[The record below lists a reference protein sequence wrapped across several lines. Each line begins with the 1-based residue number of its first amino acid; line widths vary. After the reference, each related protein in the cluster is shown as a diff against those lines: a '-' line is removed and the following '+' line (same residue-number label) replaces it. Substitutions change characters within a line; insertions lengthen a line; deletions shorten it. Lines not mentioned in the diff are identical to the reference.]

1 MMIIIV
7 VCIALTLI
15 GIILIPNSSAQEA
28 VIPSW
33 IKNNAGWWADDQIPD
48 SAFLQGIQ
56 FLIKEGIMV
65 IPSTETISSSS
76 SQEVPA
82 WIKNNAGWWADDAIS
97 ETEFLNAIA
106 YLVKVGIISIESSK
120 SPELIAEMWVN
131 GDINDDEF
139 LAGVDY
145 LIETGNIVIQDNTI
159 TKTSQLPDW
168 LVNNA
173 GWWAARIFTESD
185 FTTFNTS
192 YIYEQA
198 TRCNECIETIN
209 NHGFRGEEF
218 SKEKSDNMFRI
229 FAVGGSTTFGVGV
242 NDNETWPVY
251 LQQKFDQIELGVE
264 VEIINSGTGNA
275 NTRSEV
281 NLIKDKILFLNP
293 DLIIMYDGWN
303 DGNIPIDETIENWKS
318 VCKLGKDNEFETI
331 IAVQPIAGTGN
342 RVLTEQE
349 LLNFYTYNDNGRL
362 TNHSVDEVKKLSSY
376 PERFDELNKHCYKT
390 VNHMYIFDF
399 ISEPIYYDTGH
410 TIPLGN
416 KIIAENLYP
425 LIKSL
430 ILENT
435 AETFSKSGINHSLTI
450 SDGANNS
457 RVFGA
462 KANLSE
468 KNFVDLDLRGA
479 IFFKANLRN
488 ANFNGANL
496 EGVDF
501 RSTDL
506 TGASFN
512 NANLNNALFSFAKLE
527 GIDISQES
535 FSNVDL
541 SKMDLRNA
549 DISNV
554 DLSNRDL
561 SYTNLSNQNLKNY
574 DLSNTNLKGTDLSY
588 TILPNDL
595 SGHDFRSAK
604 FYGTNLTGR
613 NFSESDMSFAIF
625 DNADLT
631 EANFYRATILDSDF
645 SKIKNKSIAGSDL
658 SSASFAYSNLSGV
671 NLDGTTLH
679 ATNFHRADLSGQDFT
694 GTDSIT
700 GGLSFVDANLSNSNF
715 ESVDLSPK
723 ALYKKV
729 FENKAYL
736 ISGGTIVT
744 PEVELMVKEELFGKF
759 SLELILSA
767 EVSGNDLAVNYV
779 FFNSFALANLENAN
793 FKNAKLWHANFYQAN
808 LTNADL
814 SGSDLRKAFLGG
826 ADLTN
831 ANLSGANLSDVVL
844 DENTNLN
851 CKNHTICNS

>member
-1 MMIIIV
+1 MKIAISLAYAVII
-7 VCIALTLI
+7 LS
-15 GIILIPNSSAQEA
+15 GIILIPNAFAEN
-28 VIPSW
+28 VPDW
-33 IKNNAGWWADDQIPD
+33 VKNTAGWWAED
-48 SAFLQGIQ
+48 
-56 FLIKEGIMV
+56 V
-65 IPSTETISSSS
+65 
-76 SQEVPA
+76 
-82 WIKNNAGWWADDAIS
+82 IS
-97 ETEFLNAIA
+97 ETEFVNAIA
-106 YLVKVGIISIESSK
+106 YLIKVGIISIESSK

-139 LAGVDY
+139 LANVEQ
-145 LIETGNIVIQDNTI
+145 LIEKDIITIQSDSI

-198 TRCNECIETIN
+198 IRCNGCIETIN

-218 SKEKSDNMFRI
+218 SKEKSDNIFRI

-264 VEIINSGTGNA
+264 VEIINFGMGNA

-293 DLIIMYDGWN
+293 DLIIMYDGWG
-303 DGNIPIDETIENWKS
+303 DRDIPIDETIENWKS

-349 LLNFYTYNDNGRL
+349 LLNFYTYKDNGRL
-362 TNHSVDEVKKLSSY
+362 TNNSVDEVKKLSSY

-390 VNHMYIFDF
+390 VNYMYIFDF
-399 ISEPIYYDTGH
+399 ISEPIYFDTGH

-450 SDGANNS
+450 SDSANNS
-457 RVFGA
+457 RVFAA

-468 KNFVDLDLRGA
+468 KSFVDLDLSGA
-479 IFFKANLRN
+479 TFFKANLRN

-501 RSTDL
+501 RSSDL

-512 NANLNNALFSFAKLE
+512 NANLNNAIFSFAKLD

-554 DLSNRDL
+554 DLSFINALRRIALSEIPSVAFRTEPHEDSSVNIITNTSSLHNEFIAHRIGMIPIHVKDINNFEESNYRFVVNIKNTTNGTIDVTTKDINVLKLDDATNEFKPIKKTTEETFFPPDPISKDYILIAHLKPDNTGEDEGEHLHFEATAVKSTGKENSRWTTVSQSTFKYKIDEQKAETALKLYLQTHQDKPEDL
-561 SYTNLSNQNLKNY
+561 PPQEDTYNN
-574 DLSNTNLKGTDLSY
+574 
-588 TILPNDL
+588 
-595 SGHDFRSAK
+595 
-604 FYGTNLTGR
+604 
-613 NFSESDMSFAIF
+613 ESLNNEKIEYEF
-625 DNADLT
+625 
-631 EANFYRATILDSDF
+631 F
-645 SKIKNKSIAGSDL
+645 SKRIKKS
-658 SSASFAYSNLSGV
+658 
-671 NLDGTTLH
+671 
-679 ATNFHRADLSGQDFT
+679 
-694 GTDSIT
+694 
-700 GGLSFVDANLSNSNF
+700 
-715 ESVDLSPK
+715 
-723 ALYKKV
+723 
-729 FENKAYL
+729 
-736 ISGGTIVT
+736 
-744 PEVELMVKEELFGKF
+744 
-759 SLELILSA
+759 
-767 EVSGNDLAVNYV
+767 
-779 FFNSFALANLENAN
+779 
-793 FKNAKLWHANFYQAN
+793 
-808 LTNADL
+808 
-814 SGSDLRKAFLGG
+814 FL
-826 ADLTN
+826 
-831 ANLSGANLSDVVL
+831 
-844 DENTNLN
+844 
-851 CKNHTICNS
+851 K

>member
-1 MMIIIV
+1 
-7 VCIALTLI
+7 
-15 GIILIPNSSAQEA
+15 
-28 VIPSW
+28 
-33 IKNNAGWWADDQIPD
+33 
-48 SAFLQGIQ
+48 
-56 FLIKEGIMV
+56 
-65 IPSTETISSSS
+65 
-76 SQEVPA
+76 
-82 WIKNNAGWWADDAIS
+82 
-97 ETEFLNAIA
+97 
-106 YLVKVGIISIESSK
+106 
-120 SPELIAEMWVN
+120 
-131 GDINDDEF
+131 
-139 LAGVDY
+139 
-145 LIETGNIVIQDNTI
+145 
-159 TKTSQLPDW
+159 
-168 LVNNA
+168 
-173 GWWAARIFTESD
+173 
-185 FTTFNTS
+185 
-192 YIYEQA
+192 
-198 TRCNECIETIN
+198 
-209 NHGFRGEEF
+209 
-218 SKEKSDNMFRI
+218 FRI

-264 VEIINSGTGNA
+264 VKVINSGIGSA

-303 DGNIPIDETIENWKS
+303 DDHIPIDETIENWKS

-331 IAVQPIAGTGN
+331 IAVQPITGTGN

-349 LLNFYTYNDNGRL
+349 LLNFYTYNDRF
-362 TNHSVDEVKKLSSY
+362 TNHSVVEVKKLSSY
-376 PERFDELNKHCYKT
+376 PERFDELSEHCYKT
-390 VNHMYIFDF
+390 VNYMYIFDF
-399 ISEPIYYDTGH
+399 ISEPIFVDTGH

-435 AETFSKSGINHSLTI
+435 VETFSKSGINHSLII
-450 SDGANNS
+450 SDSANNS

-535 FSNVDL
+535 FSTVDL

-561 SYTNLSNQNLKNY
+561 SYTNLSNQNLKNF

-595 SGHDFRSAK
+595 SGHDFRSTK
-604 FYGTNLTGR
+604 FYGTDLTGR
-613 NFSESDMSFAIF
+613 NFSESDISFAIF

-631 EANFYRATILDSDF
+631 DTNFFDAVILDSDF
-645 SKIKNKSIAGSDL
+645 TKIKNKSLAGADL
-658 SSASFAYSNLSGV
+658 SEASFAHSNLSGV
-671 NLDGTTLH
+671 NLAGTILH
-679 ATNFHRADLSGQDFT
+679 TTNFW
-694 GTDSIT
+694 
-700 GGLSFVDANLSNSNF
+700 
-715 ESVDLSPK
+715 
-723 ALYKKV
+723 
-729 FENKAYL
+729 
-736 ISGGTIVT
+736 
-744 PEVELMVKEELFGKF
+744 
-759 SLELILSA
+759 
-767 EVSGNDLAVNYV
+767 
-779 FFNSFALANLENAN
+779 NA
-793 FKNAKLWHANFYQAN
+793 
-808 LTNADL
+808 
-814 SGSDLRKAFLGG
+814 
-826 ADLTN
+826 
-831 ANLSGANLSDVVL
+831 
-844 DENTNLN
+844 
-851 CKNHTICNS
+851 